1 MGDPVNEA
9 TLLVGDALERL
20 RTLPAGVAQTCV
32 TSPPYWGQRDYGT
45 GAWEGGDPEHEH
57 DRVLSRAGRGG
68 SGSEPKRAAFP
79 RDVPAAACAC
89 GARYVDQQLGL
100 EADPDAWAARL
111 VGVFDEVRRV
121 LRPDG
126 TLWLNVGD
134 AYAAG
139 AAGNMP
145 RDHSGDAYRETR
157 GAQGARA
164 ARRGGRV
171 PMGLAPKQ
179 LLGLPW
185 RLAFALQ
192 AAGWWLRADLVWAK
206 PNALP
211 ESARDRPS
219 RAHEYLF
226 LLAGRARYYYNAD
239 AVREAPR
246 YLEPDAPEEYE
257 RLVGKSY
264 HDHGEDLTQGM
275 SQGRAATWRV
285 ATNPK
290 GRNLRTVL
298 VVNTQPSTIA
308 HFATFPERLVAPCIL
323 AGSRPGDLV
332 LDPFA
337 GTATVGVVALR
348 LGRRF
353 LGVELH
359 PGQAAS
365 ARARLEEVAPLL
377 AKVSVDPA
385 PERVA

>member
-1 MGDPVNEA
+1 VDHPVTEA

-20 RTLPAGVAQTCV
+20 RELPNGIAQTCIS
-32 TSPPYWGQRDYGT
+32 SPPYWGQRDYGT
-45 GAWEGGDPEHEH
+45 GAWAGGDPAHAH

-68 SGSEPKRAAFP
+68 SGSTPKRSAFP

-89 GARYVDQQLGL
+89 GARYFDQQLGL
-100 EADPDAWAARL
+100 EATPDAWAARL
-111 VGVFDEVRRV
+111 VEVFAEVRRV

-126 TLWLNVGD
+126 TLWLNAGD
-134 AYAAG
+134 AYAGG
-139 AAGNMP
+139 ASGNG
-145 RDHSGDAYRETR
+145 SS
-157 GAQGARA
+157 GAR
-164 ARRGGRV
+164 R
-171 PMGLAPKQ
+171 PHGLAPKQ

-192 AAGWWLRADLVWAK
+192 ADGWWLRSDLVWAK

-226 LLAGRARYYYNAD
+226 LLAARARYYYDPD
-239 AVREAPR
+239 AVREVPR

-264 HDHGEDLTQGM
+264 YDHGEDLAQGM
-275 SQGRAATWRV
+275 SQARAPTWRV
-285 ATNPK
+285 ASHPK

-298 VVNTQPSTIA
+298 VVNTQPSPLA
-308 HFATFPERLVAPCIL
+308 HYATFPERLVAPCIL

-359 PGQAAS
+359 PGQAEG
-365 ARARLEEVAPLL
+365 ARARLEAVAPLL
-377 AKVSVDPA
+377 AKVSLDPA
-385 PERVA
+385 PGPVA